1 METKKGFY
9 VYSINIC
16 NELIR
21 EGFNMI
27 GVEPSKKK
35 DGKYVFI
42 FQRGQ
47 RDRKLRRRYRRLC
60 TARDTRYNKKQ
71 AF

>member
-35 DGKYVFI
+35 EGKYVFI
-42 FQRGQ
+42 FNMDDKIQNSINNII
-47 RDRKLRRRYRRLC
+47 
-60 TARDTRYNKKQ
+60 TKQ
-71 AF
+71 KVGK